1 LNGFE
6 RSGGSV
12 ADGGLITV
20 AEAARRLGLSRGTVY
35 VMIQRGQL
43 TRVTAGY
50 RDLIPAWQVEKLVL
64 PMAVAAGVI
73 EGLASAGAIPVTRR
87 GGRRPGRGQL
97 R

>member
-1 LNGFE
+1 M
-6 RSGGSV
+6 

-35 VMIQRGQL
+35 VMVHRGQL

-64 PMAVAAGVI
+64 PIAAARGVQR
-73 EGLASAGAIPVTRR
+73 GLQSSAAKR
-87 GGRRPGRGQL
+87 GRR
-97 R
+97 